1 MSGTSTLN
9 LDILWVSLVFRKF
22 QECGNLIHK
31 TSDIKVLG
39 IISIPMAILYSNI
52 PWQEVLYS
60 DSHSSGNVGSM
71 QRWNWEMTDETCWVE
86 TNLNGNMRY
95 MIWNSQFCW
104 LRPSGCWEYSKAE
117 SAMLRRQTEEELRA
131 EDFLEC
137 YLMNKYCS
145 WSQSEFYDVYV
156 HLEPRS
162 FYFSLNKHLSVISF
176 VLKWMLLKFFNKARQ
191 LVAHTFNLSISDAE
205 IWHISV
211 RSRLDWSTKQ
221 VPAQPGLHTVAL
233 YQNKMKTKT
242 RNKTKSKYLIN
253 NSVWSPQNL

>member
-71 QRWNWEMTDETCWVE
+71 QRWNWEMADETCWVE

-117 SAMLRRQTEEELRA
+117 SAMLRRQTKKSPELRIFWNA
-131 EDFLEC
+131 IWWI
-137 YLMNKYCS
+137 N
-145 WSQSEFYDVYV
+145 
-156 HLEPRS
+156 
-162 FYFSLNKHLSVISF
+162 I
-176 VLKWMLLKFFNKARQ
+176 
-191 LVAHTFNLSISDAE
+191 AHGLNLSFMTFMYILSLE
-205 IWHISV
+205 VFTFH
-211 RSRLDWSTKQ
+211 
-221 VPAQPGLHTVAL
+221 
-233 YQNKMKTKT
+233 
-242 RNKTKSKYLIN
+242 LIN
-253 NSVWSPQNL
+253 T